1 MASEKV
7 LTIKSDNFEELVL
20 NSPVPVLVDFW
31 ANWCGPCRIIGPT
44 IDELAEEYDGRFK
57 IGKVN
62 VDEEN
67 ELAIKFN
74 IMSIPTMIAFKDGNQ
89 VERVIGARSKKDL
102 KELLDKYI

>member
-20 NSPVPVLVDFW
+20 KSSVPVLVDFW
-31 ANWCGPCRIIGPT
+31 ANWCGPCRSIGPT